1 MKPKDKALLDWAN
14 ARSDE
19 QAVDAVISLAQQGAE
34 APQYEA
40 FPGLGVVQK
49 PAWDEE
55 SFWQSVDEELARLG
69 YTREDLEADS

>member
-1 MKPKDKALLDWAN
+1 MNPKDKALLDWAN

-19 QAVDAVISLAQQGAE
+19 QAVDAVIDLAQQGAE

-49 PAWDEE
+49 VEWDEE
-55 SFWQSVDEELARLG
+55 AFWKSVDEQLARLG
-69 YTREDLEADS
+69 FTREDLDKDE